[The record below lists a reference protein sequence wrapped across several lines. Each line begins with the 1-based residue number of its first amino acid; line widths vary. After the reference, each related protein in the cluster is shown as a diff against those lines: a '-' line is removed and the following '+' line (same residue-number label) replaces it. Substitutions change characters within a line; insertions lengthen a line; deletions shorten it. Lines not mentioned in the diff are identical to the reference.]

1 MAVRPGVHAGAS
13 EAAPTLRALA
23 GRRLARQA
31 EVAMSERET
40 MSPRQRV
47 LGALAHQETDRV
59 PIDLGSTW
67 ISTTTIPFYEKLKG
81 YFGIDRPTELMERN
95 MQVCHIDEEIL
106 RQLSV
111 DTRFVAGNAP
121 ELDRN
126 QSVELGEGHYR
137 DMWGIEWRKPPTSF
151 YYDLHRPPLAG
162 EISKS
167 DILHHPWPDPA
178 DPGYTRDLRPRVQA
192 MRAQTDCALVL
203 NLSLWILQCSQ
214 NVRGYEDWFVD
225 LATQPDLLEA
235 LADCLTES
243 MLGPLEAVTSEV
255 GDLVDV
261 ISVSDDIGHQDRLSM
276 SPATYRRVFKPRHA
290 RLMEAIRSRSPA
302 PVMWHTCGSVVEV
315 IDDLAEI
322 GVACLNPV
330 QTNAARMDPAMLK
343 SEFGDRMAFWGGI
356 DSVHILNGG
365 SAEDIRHEVRT
376 KIGLLAPG
384 GGYVLNPTHNVQP
397 DVPVE
402 NLITMI
408 EAGLEYGRFP
418 LGIGRA
424 D

>member
-1 MAVRPGVHAGAS
+1 MDLRPPRASPDVAQEPRPG
-13 EAAPTLRALA
+13 
-23 GRRLARQA
+23 
-31 EVAMSERET
+31 RET

-47 LGALAHQETDRV
+47 VRALAHEETDRV

-67 ISTTTIPFYEKLKG
+67 ISTTTIPFYERLKRA
-81 YFGIDRPTELMERN
+81 FEVDSPTLLMERN
-95 MQVCHIDEEIL
+95 MQVCQMDEAIL
-106 RQLSV
+106 RRLSV

-121 ELDRN
+121 EWERN
-126 QSVELGEGHYR
+126 QSVELGDGHYR

-151 YYDLHRPPLAG
+151 YYDLHKAPLAG
-162 EISKS
+162 EITKQ
-167 DILHHPWPDPA
+167 DVLNHPWPDPA
-178 DPGYTRDLRPRVQA
+178 DPGYSRGLRPQVEA
-192 MRAQTDCALVL
+192 MRAATDCAMVL

-225 LATQPDLLEA
+225 LATQPDLLEC

-243 MLGPLEAVTSEV
+243 MLGPLESVAAEV

-290 RLMEAIRSRSPA
+290 RLMEAIRSHSTA
-302 PVMWHTCGSVVEV
+302 PVMWHTCGSVVDV

-330 QTNAARMDPAMLK
+330 QTNAAGMDPARLK

-356 DSVHILNGG
+356 DAVRILNNG
-365 SAEDIRHEVRT
+365 SAEDIHHEVRS
-376 KIGLLAPG
+376 KIEILARG
-384 GGYVLNPTHNVQP
+384 GGYILNPTHNVQP

-402 NLITMI
+402 NLVTMI
-408 EAGLEYGRFP
+408 EAGLTYGWFP
-418 LGIGRA
+418 LGGTRSEDPDPRRIA
-424 D
+424 